1 MSKIFGDLTISVP
14 SHFFLKY
21 HLSFSRHVR
30 DPRANIDQSLSVL
43 KHAKTVNPRVLTKTS
58 IMLGL
63 GETDQQ
69 ILSTMTGVH
78 NHTKCPEIIYIF

>member
-1 MSKIFGDLTISVP
+1 M
-14 SHFFLKY
+14 
-21 HLSFSRHVR
+21 R

-43 KHAKTVNPRVLTKTS
+43 KHAKTVNPTVLTKTS

-69 ILSTMTGVH
+69 ILSTMTGVY
-78 NHTKCPEIIYIF
+78 NHT